1 MIRFCN
7 RVGGTTDE
15 SERLPRLA
23 PTLFRSFLFPLCL
36 PILERLWGMLCKCTE
51 KKGKEEKNAKKITKI
66 FDNRVFCVKYTT
78 IDENLLFK
86 NLRAG
91 KIGSFYGARGPIEK
105 CYDKI
110 SGEIGVMRKL
120 SVIPWKPRSIN
131 LQNSPSIV
139 SLIYLFVP

>member
-91 KIGSFYGARGPIEK
+91 KIGSFYGAQSRN
-105 CYDKI
+105 
-110 SGEIGVMRKL
+110 VMTKFQGKL
-120 SVIPWKPRSIN
+120 A
-131 LQNSPSIV
+131 
-139 SLIYLFVP
+139 